1 MEFATLEEDALL
13 LYNKPG
19 SRDTDEFIALELVQ
33 GSVRFSFALG
43 AGNVSRIT
51 VPTGVANGRWHRVI
65 AERDGKVAQTFIT
78 VRIRNLWE
86 GDCQGKQ
93 LLLARGSLAGKIQM
107 HGRYLRQ

>member
-13 LYNKPG
+13 LYNKP
-19 SRDTDEFIALELVQ
+19 SSQDTDEFIALELVQ

-86 GDCQGKQ
+86 GNVFSRVCLFTEG
-93 LLLARGSLAGKIQM
+93 
-107 HGRYLRQ
+107 YP